1 MQTLL
6 QDLRYGARMLRKQP
20 GFALAAALTLAL
32 GIGGSTAIFSIIQT
46 VLLRP
51 LGFPAAERVLALWER
66 TPEGKQPRS
75 RAAPGNFYDW
85 REQNQSFAEM
95 AAFATAAM
103 TLTGAGEPEQ
113 LRGAMVTP
121 SYFKALD
128 VRPALGRAFLPE
140 ESRPGKE
147 RVVLLGQGVWQRRF
161 GADPNLLGQ
170 SVTLD
175 DNSYTVIGV
184 MGPGL
189 FPVWPATTGKFSF
202 DQSQQQFWVPLA
214 ETAEQ
219 HANRR
224 SHVWGVI
231 GRLKDGVTL
240 RQAQT
245 EMDAIGARLAEQYPQ
260 FNRGE
265 GIILRPFADE
275 LVGDVR
281 PALLI
286 LFGAVGMVLLIA
298 CANVAGLLLARYAL
312 RQKEV
317 AIRAALGAGRA
328 RLLRQFL
335 TEGLLLSLVGGAS
348 GVWLAAAGMDWLLKL
363 IPVEIPRLAE
373 TSLDWRVLCF
383 TLCLSLLTSLLFGLA
398 PALQAAR
405 GDLRE
410 ALQDGGRGSIGA
422 GPQRL
427 RRALVSAQIAL
438 AVMLL
443 VGAGLLIRSYER
455 LQQVNPGFNPE
466 RLLAAE
472 LNLPPTQYT
481 QWRQVSGFYDQ
492 LLERVRQLPGVE
504 SAAFAYDHPLEAN
517 WIDSFSIEGRPVP
530 ATGERLI
537 AWLRIV
543 SAGYFRTA
551 GVALLRGREFSAQD
565 DPQHPGAVIINEA
578 FAAQYFPHED
588 PLGKRLRVTTP
599 SGFWGA
605 QIPASFEI
613 VGVAGNV
620 KFLGLNADSAP
631 AYYLPDKQFPQESMC
646 LLARTSGDPLAGA
659 AALRQAVLS
668 VDRAQPIAAIRTME
682 SLMTAQTARARFNTV
697 LMGLFGAVALALAML
712 GVFGLL
718 SYQVA
723 QQAREFGLRM
733 ALGAQPGDV
742 LRLVIRQGLKPVIAG
757 AGCGLLGAYALT
769 RLMTALLFGVGAT
782 DLPTFVGVALLLT
795 GVALLACW
803 IPARRA
809 AKVDPMIALRR
820 E

>member
-1 MQTLL
+1 MQTIW
-6 QDLRYGARMLRKQP
+6 QDLRYGARMLRKHP
-20 GFALAAALTLAL
+20 GFAMAAALTLAL
-32 GIGGSTAIFSIIQT
+32 GIGGSTAIFSIVQT

-51 LGFPAAERVLALWER
+51 LGFPAAERELALWER
-66 TPEGKQPRS
+66 APEGKQPRS

-95 AAFATAAM
+95 AAFAASVM

-121 SYFKALD
+121 SYFKVLD
-128 VRPALGRAFLPE
+128 ARPALGREFLPE
-140 ESRPGKE
+140 ESQPGKN
-147 RVVLLGQGVWQRRF
+147 RVALLSQGVWQRRF
-161 GADPNLLGQ
+161 GADPNILGQ
-170 SVTLD
+170 NITLD

-189 FPVWPATTGKFSF
+189 FPAWPATTGKFSF
-202 DQSQQQFWVPLA
+202 EQSQRQFWVPLT
-214 ETAEQ
+214 ETAQ
-219 HANRR
+219 QRANRR

-231 GRLKDGVTL
+231 GRLKEGVTL
-240 RQAQT
+240 RHAQA
-245 EMDAIGARLAEQYPQ
+245 EMDGVGARLAEQHPQ

-286 LFGAVGMVLLIA
+286 LFGAVGLVLLIA

-335 TEGLLLSLVGGAS
+335 TEGLLLSLLGGAL
-348 GVWLAAAGMDWLLKL
+348 GVWLAEAGMDWLLKL

-373 TSLDWRVLCF
+373 TSLDLSVLGF

-398 PALQAAR
+398 PALQASR
-405 GDLRE
+405 RDLRE

-422 GPQRL
+422 RPQRL

-443 VGAGLLIRSYER
+443 IGAGLLIRSYER
-455 LQQVNPGFNPE
+455 LQRVNPGFNPE

-472 LNLPPTQYT
+472 LNLPPTRYA

-517 WIDSFSIEGRPVP
+517 WIDSFSIEDRLGP
-530 ATGERLI
+530 ATGERPS

-543 SAGYFRTA
+543 SAGYFRMA
-551 GVALLRGREFSAQD
+551 GEALLRGREFSAQD
-565 DPQHPGAVIINEA
+565 DPEHPGAVIINEA

-588 PLGKRLRVTTP
+588 PLGKRLRITTP

-605 QIPASFEI
+605 QIPTSFEI

-620 KFLGLNADSAP
+620 KFLGLNADSAA
-631 AYYLPDKQFPQESMC
+631 AYYLPDKQFPQQSMS
-646 LLARTSGDPLAGA
+646 LLARTSGAHLSSA

-668 VDRAQPIAAIRTME
+668 VDHAQPIATVRTLE

-718 SYQVA
+718 SYQVT
-723 QQAREFGLRM
+723 QQAGEFGLRM

-742 LRLVIRQGLKPVIAG
+742 LRLVIRQGFMPVIAG
-757 AGCGLLGAYALT
+757 AVCGLLGALALT
-769 RLMTALLFGVGAT
+769 RLMTALLFGIGAT
-782 DLPTFVGVALLLT
+782 DLPTFVGVALLLS

-809 AKVDPMIALRR
+809 AKVDPMVALRC